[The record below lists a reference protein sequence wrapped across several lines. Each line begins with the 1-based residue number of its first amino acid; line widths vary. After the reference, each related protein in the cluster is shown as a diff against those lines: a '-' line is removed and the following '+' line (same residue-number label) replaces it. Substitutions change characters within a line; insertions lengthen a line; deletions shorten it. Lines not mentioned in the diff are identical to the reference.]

1 MASRTENIKRQAGR
15 GTSDLIFKKEK
26 SLFLGGMLSNNFT
39 VRNLLKFLFG
49 GVGYGLI
56 EVIWRGYTH
65 PSMVITG
72 GICFSM
78 ICSINGKLSGHSL
91 WLRSAA
97 CTLGVTAMEFCV
109 GILVNRILDMC
120 VWDYS
125 DKWMNLFGQICPLY
139 SVFWFGLCLCL
150 SFLLSGIH
158 LSVISPNFRK

>member
-1 MASRTENIKRQAGR
+1 M
-15 GTSDLIFKKEK
+15 IFKKEK
-26 SLFLGGMLSNNFT
+26 NLFLGGMLSKDFK

-56 EVIWRGYTH
+56 EIIWRGYTH

-78 ICSINGKLSGHSL
+78 ICAINGRLAARSL

-97 CTLGVTAMEFCV
+97 CTVGVTAMEFCV
-109 GILVNRILDMC
+109 GILVNRILGMC

-125 DKWMNLFGQICPLY
+125 DKWLNVFGQICPLY
-139 SVFWFGLCLCL
+139 SVFWFGLCFGI
-150 SFLLSGIH
+150 SFLLSGIR
-158 LSVISPNFRK
+158 LSVISSNFRK